1 MTSSRLVACVR
12 LLLGLGRIMIFPVL
26 VAFTTLIAA
35 FVKNIDCLC
44 IMHFLNNLEN
54 DKVTKLG
61 NAAESDEKLFWKLLK
76 GQRSSSQ
83 MSAFFVKDKLITDKN
98 LIREMWVSHYETLGT
113 PSNSENF
120 DSNFLAR
127 VTAGLEDIFKI
138 CSEDPAGAMCTP
150 LEYGEVACVC
160 SNLKPGVSGVSLDH
174 EHIRFAGPTL
184 WNHLFLLYRDFS
196 QTHTVPENLKTEV
209 ILPLFK
215 GKGAKANNKDNYRG
229 ITMFPTL
236 CKIYEM
242 ILLSRLE
249 VFAKQKGFFSEM
261 QFGFE
266 EGIGCI

>member
-1 MTSSRLVACVR
+1 MR
-12 LLLGLGRIMIFPVL
+12 
-26 VAFTTLIAA
+26 
-35 FVKNIDCLC
+35 N
-44 IMHFLNNLEN
+44 FLNNLKN
-54 DKVTKLG
+54 DKVTKLC

-76 GQRSSSQ
+76 GQRSTSQ
-83 MSAFFVKDKLITDKN
+83 MSAFLVKDKLITDKN
-98 LIREMWVSHYETLGT
+98 LIREMWVNHFETLGT

-127 VTAGLEDIFKI
+127 VTASVEDIFKI
-138 CSEDPAGAMCTP
+138 CSEDPAGALCTP
-150 LEYGEVACVC
+150 LEYEEVARVC
-160 SNLKPGVSGVSLDH
+160 SILKPGVSGISLDY

-184 WNHLFLLYRDFS
+184 WNHLFLLYQDFF
-196 QTHTVPENLKTEV
+196 QTHTVPENLKTGV

-242 ILLSRLE
+242 ILLNRLE

-261 QFGFE
+261 QFGFQE
-266 EGIGCI
+266 VY